1 MVEPGGDLVGDS
13 ACDHIGVLDEVDRCL
28 PGDVSVPP
36 GAQGADESAAG
47 RAGEPSGDLVDQILV
62 GGGVVGSLC
71 GAAYGGERCVEAHL
85 RVAGAGLDS
94 NEKAAIL
101 ELRER
106 FTRFF
111 TVSMNDA
118 EVLLFRLSY
127 TDGSPERSMR
137 RDIDDVFS
145 VA

>member
-1 MVEPGGDLVGDS
+1 MFARVERYQS
-13 ACDHIGVLDEVDRCL
+13 
-28 PGDVSVPP
+28 
-36 GAQGADESAAG
+36 
-47 RAGEPSGDLVDQILV
+47 
-62 GGGVVGSLC
+62 
-71 GAAYGGERCVEAHL
+71 
-85 RVAGAGLDS
+85 AGLDRS
-94 NEKAAIL
+94 EAAAVL

-111 TVSMNDA
+111 TVSPNDA

-127 TDGSPERSMR
+127 TDGAPERSMR